1 MKRLLYLFCSV
12 LLLLAAGCGAPKAEK
27 PNGGKLPVVASFY
40 AMKEITQAIGGDKV
54 DVRTLIPEGT
64 EPHEFQPTTRSM
76 KDLSRARVLVIQGLG
91 MEPWAEEMVKAA
103 ENKDLVQVVAA
114 QQVQPIQ
121 NEEKEEIR
129 EHGQYDPHAWLS
141 PSCAQL
147 EARAIADGLA
157 KADPANR
164 AYYEANADKFIAR
177 LQTLEDKYKEKFR
190 QVHRKDFVT
199 GHAAFAY
206 VCRDFGLEQSS
217 VEGVFASGEPN
228 ARQLAALGA
237 DTIYIG
243 DDGPSSEEVEALCRL
258 EEGVLELTLEVFQW
272 RPCHDILAT
281 HVYETRPEE
290 AEEVIRTAN
299 SRALWKGV
307 DIPEIP
313 FRRCHP
319 GDVTL
324 DNGRYGRYAGEL
336 EICKTELPADKRV
349 DVLGRIPAAEQF
361 LLQYLT
367 GGKKFRFHPVKIQ

>member
-1 MKRLLYLFCSV
+1 MKRLLYIFCSV

-27 PNGGKLPVVASFY
+27 PDGGKLPVVASFY

-228 ARQLAALGA
+228 ARQLAALVEFCRERGVKTIFTEAAVSPKTSQSLAREVGA
-237 DTIYIG
+237 KVVPIH
-243 DDGPSSEEVEALCRL
+243 
-258 EEGVLELTLEVFQW
+258 TLEGSEGEGDYLQQMEENLE
-272 RPCHDILAT
+272 RI
-281 HVYETRPEE
+281 YE
-290 AEEVIRTAN
+290 
-299 SRALWKGV
+299 SLK
-307 DIPEIP
+307 
-313 FRRCHP
+313 
-319 GDVTL
+319 
-324 DNGRYGRYAGEL
+324 
-336 EICKTELPADKRV
+336 
-349 DVLGRIPAAEQF
+349 
-361 LLQYLT
+361 
-367 GGKKFRFHPVKIQ
+367 